1 MTKNKKFVV
10 IILFLLIESFC
21 LQYFSNNN
29 EELVPKEENKTV
41 DWNFVVK
48 QVDDKTIDN
57 YRKDYNNQDI
67 IGELVIA
74 NSNFKEIV
82 VQTND
87 NEFYLDHSVD
97 KTYNRLGSIFMD
109 YRNMVDDRKIIIY
122 GHNSEDIYTEFNLL
136 ENYLNFDYYRE
147 HQDIYFK
154 TINNNYHYKVFSVF
168 IVIND
173 YRYINLNFS
182 DDEYNKHLKYLKEQS
197 VYDTYIDVNDNDEI
211 IVLQTCY
218 FQPKNSYLVVVGK
231 KLIDD

>member
-48 QVDDKTIDN
+48 QVDDKMIDN

-231 KLIDD
+231 KVN

>member
-87 NEFYLDHSVD
+87 NEFYLNHSVD

-231 KLIDD
+231 KVN

>member
-48 QVDDKTIDN
+48 QVDDKMIDN

-231 KLIDD
+231 KLIND

>member
-1 MTKNKKFVV
+1 
-10 IILFLLIESFC
+10 
-21 LQYFSNNN
+21 
-29 EELVPKEENKTV
+29 
-41 DWNFVVK
+41 
-48 QVDDKTIDN
+48 
-57 YRKDYNNQDI
+57 
-67 IGELVIA
+67 
-74 NSNFKEIV
+74 
-82 VQTND
+82 
-87 NEFYLDHSVD
+87 
-97 KTYNRLGSIFMD
+97 
-109 YRNMVDDRKIIIY
+109 MVDDRKIIIY

-136 ENYLNFDYYRE
+136 ENYFNFDYYRE

-231 KLIDD
+231 KLIND